1 MALESYLPP
10 QSLDAEMSAL
20 GSMLLS
26 DKAADEVLERLQ
38 DDDFYSPGHREVF
51 RAIRQLKMNSKAVDI
66 LTVSHELSERKAL
79 TSVGGQEYLMQ
90 LIELVPSPSNAVF
103 YADIVRDKSTARK
116 LQQIGHDISKL
127 SQDGELLAKEKVEQ
141 AEAMVFNLGR
151 QNLGKEMRSAQAF
164 AKDFFIEVDAFY
176 STGEAMLGL
185 PTKFYDLDK
194 MTGGFY
200 GSDMTILAARPSMGK
215 TSLVLNFALSAANA
229 NKGNVAVFSLEMS
242 GGQLIR
248 RMLSMISGV
257 GMGVLKSDHLSDDD
271 YHRLA
276 DACETVYS
284 LPIYIDDTSD
294 ISAMEMMGK
303 CRRLKQQG
311 GLSLVV
317 VDYLQLMRSSKKTEN
332 RVQEVSEIAR
342 ELKRLAKE
350 FNVPVLALSQLS
362 RGVETRDDKR
372 PMLSDLRESGSI
384 EAEADLVM
392 FIYRDAYYKAKEM
405 HDEAAWDPDR
415 VEEAEIIIAKH
426 RNGPTGKVTLGFQPN
441 FARFVNLKQGL

>member
-10 QSLDAEMSAL
+10 QSLDAEMSAI

-26 DKAADEVLERLQ
+26 DKAVDEVLERLN
-38 DDDFYSPGHREVF
+38 DDDFYSPGHREIF
-51 RAIRQLKMNSKAVDI
+51 RAIRQLRLGSKAIDI

-79 TSVGGQEYLMQ
+79 TTVGGQEYLMQ
-90 LIELVPSPSNAVF
+90 LIEQVPSPSNAIY
-103 YADIVRDKSTARK
+103 YAEIVRDKSTARK
-116 LQQIGHDISKL
+116 LQQIGHDISKIA
-127 SQDGELLAKEKVEQ
+127 QEGDHTAKEKVEQ
-141 AEAMVFNLGR
+141 AEALVFNLGR

-164 AKDFFIEVDAFY
+164 AKDFFIEVDQFFT
-176 STGEAMLGL
+176 SGEPVLGL
-185 PTKFYDLDK
+185 PTHFYDLDK

-200 GSDMTILAARPSMGK
+200 GSDLTILAARPAMGK
-215 TSLVLNFALSAANA
+215 TSLMLNYALSAARSG
-229 NKGNVAVFSLEMS
+229 KGNVAVFSLEMS

-257 GMGVLKSDHLSDDD
+257 GMGVLKQDHLSEDD

-276 DACETVYS
+276 DACETVYG
-284 LPIYIDDTSD
+284 LPIFIDDTSD

-311 GLSLVV
+311 GLSFVM
-317 VDYLQLMRSSKKTEN
+317 VDYLQLMKASKKTEN

-350 FNVPVLALSQLS
+350 FNVPVLAASQLS
-362 RGVETRDDKR
+362 RGVESRDDKR

-384 EAEADLVM
+384 EAEADLVT
-392 FIYRDAYYKAKEM
+392 FIYRDAYYKAKEAQ
-405 HDEAAWDPDR
+405 DESNWDPDR

-441 FARFVNLKQGL
+441 YARFVNLKQGL